1 MAYFRNVE
9 LDRED
14 FDSAEDYDRALLEQE
29 RIDKINNSA
38 DITDPVVARTLID
51 GFTEHPDMFRTIV
64 GTEFLEVLRKN
75 SEGVPPMPIPQEP
88 EQEPEQEQEA
98 EQEASE
104 AVEEEI
110 TEAIAE
116 EPEPEESEAVE
127 ENAIAEENMAEPL
140 EENAKED
147 TAELVEET
155 KSEDDDSVEDN
166 GSSEIENE
174 PEIKTE
180 QQSDEADEDDESEAQ
195 RVLYEQFGTQ
205 DSFDSENVVTLEDD
219 RDLDDEDEKSDQP
232 EEQSEDFDDIKEE
245 KEIPAAITHE
255 SEKIENERA
264 AKSTRSQ
271 SVLGNVRV
279 LLVLFPFISLAFP
292 MAGAILSVVFF
303 ALAFIMMWIHYAKSG
318 IKLSTAIASLL
329 CVVIYPVGVL
339 LTLFGLMKKVKY
351 VVWHYRLFLYSLVFY
366 LLPIVLYCNLY
377 VLLPDASICIYP
389 MLSEIFLSMGL
400 IGRIAI
406 ITDFVVVVIV
416 MGLAI
421 HRYVRRVL
429 HLIHINVEKGVNEE
443 NAAAMFFEMP
453 AVFLCMFKPLI
464 DQNALYEDK
473 M

>member
-29 RIDKINNSA
+29 RIDKINNSV

-88 EQEPEQEQEA
+88 EQEPEQEQEPEEEA

-127 ENAIAEENMAEPL
+127 DSAKAEENMAEPL
-140 EENAKED
+140 EEDVKED
-147 TAELVEET
+147 TAEPVEET
-155 KSEDDDSVEDN
+155 KSEDNNSTEDDNSA
-166 GSSEIENE
+166 
-174 PEIKTE
+174 
-180 QQSDEADEDDESEAQ
+180 EADESEAQ

-205 DSFDSENVVTLEDD
+205 DSFDSENVVTLEED
-219 RDLDDEDEKSDQP
+219 RNLDDEDEESDQP

-264 AKSTRSQ
+264 AKSARSQ

-279 LLVLFPFISLAFP
+279 LLVLYPFISLAFP

>member
-88 EQEPEQEQEA
+88 EQEPEQEQEPEEEA

-127 ENAIAEENMAEPL
+127 DSAKAEENMAEPL
-140 EENAKED
+140 EEDVKED
-147 TAELVEET
+147 TAEPVEET
-155 KSEDDDSVEDN
+155 KSEDNNSTEDDNSA
-166 GSSEIENE
+166 
-174 PEIKTE
+174 
-180 QQSDEADEDDESEAQ
+180 EADESEAQ

-205 DSFDSENVVTLEDD
+205 DSFDSENVVTLEED
-219 RDLDDEDEKSDQP
+219 RNLDDEDEESDQP

-264 AKSTRSQ
+264 AKSARSQ

-279 LLVLFPFISLAFP
+279 LLVLYPFISLAFP